1 MSSKG
6 KIKKVCL
13 LPKPMWVN
21 TRCHEV
27 NTEVLNKLGVP
38 FHILAIF
45 NAKDREVVFN
55 EHTNIF
61 CDIESLQRYAVQFF
75 EVTTSEGSGVLKFAL
90 KIDEF
95 ELLKCQKG

>member
-21 TRCHEV
+21 TRRHEV

-38 FHILAIF
+38 FHVHAIF
-45 NAKDREVVFN
+45 NAKDKEVVFN

-61 CDIESLQRYAVQFF
+61 FDIEALQRYVVQFF
-75 EVTTSEGSGVLKFAL
+75 EVTTTECSDVLSL
-90 KIDEF
+90 P
-95 ELLKCQKG
+95 